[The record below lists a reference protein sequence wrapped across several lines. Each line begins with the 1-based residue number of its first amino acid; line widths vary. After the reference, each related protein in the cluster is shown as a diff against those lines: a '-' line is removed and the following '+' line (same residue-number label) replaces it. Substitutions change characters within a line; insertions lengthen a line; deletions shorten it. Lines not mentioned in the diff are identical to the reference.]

1 VGDYHE
7 QVCHAESTWRAGA
20 GDAEFC
26 YRADARWVRQRFF
39 FEERSKK
46 LLLTGG
52 RGIGVASTHRSKS
65 FFAAFFSKKEALI

>member
-1 VGDYHE
+1 
-7 QVCHAESTWRAGA
+7 
-20 GDAEFC
+20 
-26 YRADARWVRQRFF
+26 VRQRFF
-39 FEERSKK
+39 FEKEQKK